1 MTIEPRPV
9 LGSLPAY
16 VAGQSRERLQA
27 ELGVDRVVNLATNET
42 QFGPFPAAAEI
53 IRRHAGEAHRYPE
66 LDGELTERIA
76 AAHGVPA
83 SHVALG
89 NGADAI
95 IGYLCTAYLE
105 PGTNAVMGAPSFPTY
120 QLDTIK
126 TGATPVM
133 TPLRDGSFD
142 TGALAAAVSGAT
154 RIVFVCNP
162 NNPTGGIVTADEL
175 RRLIDAVS
183 DRVLIVVDEAYV
195 EYVSD
200 PVFPETITEH
210 VLSRPNV
217 VVLRTFSKIFG
228 LAGLRIGYL
237 IGQPDVVDAV
247 GRVRHYYDVSS
258 LAQLAAIASLD
269 DRGEVERRRAATA
282 TGRTALVAELDRRG
296 LRTFPAH
303 GNFVAFERADAADL
317 EAGLLRAGVL
327 VRTAGDVVRITVGS
341 AGDHARLFTALD
353 RLL

>member
-9 LGSLPAY
+9 LGSLPPY
-16 VAGQSRERLQA
+16 VAGQSLERLQA

-42 QFGPFPAAAEI
+42 QFGPFPAAAEV

-76 AAHGVPA
+76 AAHGVSA
-83 SHVALG
+83 SQVALG

-126 TGATPVM
+126 TGATPVV
-133 TPLRDGSFD
+133 TPLRDGAFD
-142 TGALAAAVSGAT
+142 TGALAAAVSDAT

-175 RRLIDAVS
+175 RALVDAVS
-183 DRVLIVVDEAYV
+183 DRVLIVVDEAYA

-200 PVFPETITEH
+200 PAFPETITEH
-210 VLSRPNV
+210 VMPRPNV

-269 DRGEVERRRAATA
+269 DPGEVERRRAATA
-282 TGRTALVAELDRRG
+282 TGRTALAAELSRRG

-303 GNFVAFERADAADL
+303 GNFVAFECDHAAEL

-327 VRTAGDVVRITVGS
+327 VRTAGNVVRVTVGS
-341 AGDHARLFTALD
+341 ADDHARLFAALD
-353 RLL
+353 PLL

>member
-9 LGSLPAY
+9 LGSLPPY
-16 VAGQSRERLQA
+16 VAGQSLERLRV
-27 ELGVDRVVNLATNET
+27 ELGVDRIVNLATNET
-42 QFGPFPAAAEI
+42 QFGPFPAATET

-76 AAHGVPA
+76 VAHGVPA

-105 PGTNAVMGAPSFPTY
+105 PGTNAVMGSPSFPTY

-126 TGATPVM
+126 TGATPVV
-133 TPLRDGSFD
+133 TPLRDGAFD
-142 TGALAAAVSGAT
+142 AGALAAAVSDAT

-175 RRLIDAVS
+175 RGLIDAVS
-183 DRVLIVVDEAYV
+183 DRVLIVVDEAYA

-200 PVFPETITEH
+200 PAFPDTVTEH
-210 VLSRPNV
+210 VMPRENV

-237 IGQPDVVDAV
+237 IGQPDVVDAA

-269 DRGEVERRRAATA
+269 DSGEVERRRTATA
-282 TGRTALVAELDRRG
+282 TGRTALAAELDRRG
-296 LRTFPAH
+296 LRTFPAQ
-303 GNFVAFERADAADL
+303 GNFVAFERDDAADL

-327 VRTAGDVVRITVGS
+327 VRTAGNVVRVTVGS
-341 AGDHARLFTALD
+341 AEDHARLFAALD
-353 RLL
+353 PLL